1 MKESRKGNPR
11 LTPSIKSAPLK
22 LFLFLVLLADT
33 PLQASEQWFLMA
45 RHGECAK
52 IESLKRKVP
61 DLGAVADPQ
70 SFAALMRK
78 NGYATTINQQ
88 PLPKGAAFEVIV
100 PAKELSL
107 VFVTADL
114 CSAFSSK

>member
-1 MKESRKGNPR
+1 MTAGPQCGKP
-11 LTPSIKSAPLK
+11 PMSAKLQPLK
-22 LFLFLVLLADT
+22 FFLFLASLAVT

-52 IESLKRKVP
+52 IESLKRKIP
-61 DLGAVADPQ
+61 DLGAVTDPQ

-78 NGYATTINQQ
+78 NGYATTIIQQ
-88 PLPKGAAFEVIV
+88 PLPNGAAFEVIV

-107 VFVTADL
+107 VFVTAEL
-114 CSAFSSK
+114 CTTFSAR